1 MIDAKKYFLKIWT
14 KKITSPQKFEKKDK
28 SQKIWKKSQ
37 VPKNEI
43 FEGSDLGNS

>member
-1 MIDAKKYFLKIWT
+1 MIDAKKLQVPKNLK
-14 KKITSPQKFEKKDK
+14 KKDK
-28 SQKIWKKSQ
+28 SPKIWKKSQ